1 MRGKRFLNEANLRRT
16 YLQGRMHVL
25 AGTVARTCKDGCT
38 YLQGRMLSFA
48 PGDANVCN
56 PSRKRLQTPSQTFA
70 TEDANVWVEMAFLP
84 GDSE

>member
-1 MRGKRFLNEANLRRT
+1 
-16 YLQGRMHVL
+16 MHVL
-25 AGTVARTCKDGCT
+25 ARTDLSLPEKT
-38 YLQGRMLSFA
+38 ISFA

-84 GDSE
+84 GDSG